1 MDLDNEALKAMGIKT
16 VGERVKLLV
25 AVKSLRQE
33 CYASAATA
41 ARARVNVN
49 IKKTDTFIIYKE
61 ETKRSKSCFFF
72 VGIEF
77 SYSHNYWWWRGS
89 AIRLP
94 FTQSISYFT
103 C

>member
-33 CYASAATA
+33 CYASVATA

-49 IKKTDTFIIYKE
+49 IKNRHLYYIQRRDKKI
-61 ETKRSKSCFFF
+61 
-72 VGIEF
+72 
-77 SYSHNYWWWRGS
+77 
-89 AIRLP
+89 
-94 FTQSISYFT
+94 
-103 C
+103 